1 MRWAED
7 GLITRQRPV
16 PDADTPHQQAFEAQL
31 LAGLAGAAVLGL
43 TGIRPAPV
51 EPSLTLHPDRSREV
65 LDAVL
70 PRLSE
75 DGALHGVPGL
85 RLVSDGGSWWLTR
98 TACQSRVRLVHPQP
112 GWAPSL
118 PPTGPAAGGPEQ
130 LWRSHRHGLHP
141 AEVARLHGRAD
152 GGETSRDRDRLLSR
166 MLRRLRLIT
175 EAAAEHG
182 RVHLETTQWY
192 DLVIM
197 CCCGSGAAKLMH
209 GLRRSALGEGW
220 SGDSGAAGDIDLGEA
235 SVAVRHGPC
244 RFQEP
249 ADTPDPGRA
258 TC

>member
-1 MRWAED
+1 M
-7 GLITRQRPV
+7 V
-16 PDADTPHQQAFEAQL
+16 
-31 LAGLAGAAVLGL
+31 
-43 TGIRPAPV
+43 
-51 EPSLTLHPDRSREV
+51 
-65 LDAVL
+65 
-70 PRLSE
+70 
-75 DGALHGVPGL
+75 
-85 RLVSDGGSWWLTR
+85 
-98 TACQSRVRLVHPQP
+98 
-112 GWAPSL
+112 
-118 PPTGPAAGGPEQ
+118 
-130 LWRSHRHGLHP
+130 
-141 AEVARLHGRAD
+141 RLHGRAD

-192 DLVIM
+192 DLVIL